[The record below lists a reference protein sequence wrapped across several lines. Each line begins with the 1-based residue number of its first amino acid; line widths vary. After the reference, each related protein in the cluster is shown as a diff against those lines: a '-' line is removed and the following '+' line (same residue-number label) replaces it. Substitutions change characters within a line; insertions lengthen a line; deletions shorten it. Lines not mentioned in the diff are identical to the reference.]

1 MAKTKEE
8 IKEPILT
15 KAEIKAKA
23 IETKKAEQATE
34 YEELHD
40 VIDTRTRQ
48 FHSVA
53 VVKDAKCFVPVEE
66 FTE

>member
-23 IETKKAEQATE
+23 IETKKAEQN

-40 VIDTRTRQ
+40 VVDTRTRQ